1 MLDRHPFLWYYNDVL
16 KKHCS
21 LAQSVE
27 RMTVNHDVVSSSLT
41 GAAIRTR
48 LAKAERVFFLSGLI
62 ELPIKKRSEESFPLS
77 ERFLFYYREKIID
90 SRDK

>member
-1 MLDRHPFLWYYNDVL
+1 MIDRHFFLWYYNIVL
-16 KKHCS
+16 KKTHCS

-41 GAAIRTR
+41 GAAIKTR

-62 ELPIKKRSEESFPLS
+62 ELLIKKAFRREFPSFGA
-77 ERFLFYYREKIID
+77 LFIL
-90 SRDK
+90 

>member
-1 MLDRHPFLWYYNDVL
+1 MLDRHFFLWYYNIVL
-16 KKHCS
+16 KKTHCS

-41 GAAIRTR
+41 GAAIKTR

-77 ERFLFYYREKIID
+77 ERFFIL
-90 SRDK
+90 